1 MKNTTL
7 GMLTLAALSEPMIA
21 QERAD
26 VEPYL
31 KMRPNVV
38 MIYADDL
45 GFGDLEC
52 YGAKGVRTPNVNR
65 LSENGVRFTNA
76 HAVAATSTPSR
87 YSLLTGQYPWR
98 KAGTDVAAG
107 DAGMII
113 APEQTT
119 VADVFKEAGY
129 RTAAFGKWHL

>member
-7 GMLTLAALSEPMIA
+7 GILTLAALAEPMVA

-87 YSLLTGQYPWR
+87 YALLTGQYP
-98 KAGTDVAAG
+98 
-107 DAGMII
+107 
-113 APEQTT
+113 
-119 VADVFKEAGY
+119 
-129 RTAAFGKWHL
+129 